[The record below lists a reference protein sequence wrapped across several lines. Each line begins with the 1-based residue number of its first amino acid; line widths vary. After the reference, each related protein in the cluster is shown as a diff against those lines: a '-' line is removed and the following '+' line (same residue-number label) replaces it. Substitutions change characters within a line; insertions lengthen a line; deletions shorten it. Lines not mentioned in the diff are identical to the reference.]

1 MTSLYIEDPEKLYCA
16 KHAINHLLQEN
27 KKVIGKLNDP
37 MFILNEPSEDKP
49 DLQINI
55 NAVCKSYIRPG
66 EHIQNMR

>member
-1 MTSLYIEDPEKLYCA
+1 
-16 KHAINHLLQEN
+16 
-27 KKVIGKLNDP
+27 

-66 EHIQNMR
+66 EHIPKHVGDTDRKGKAISKSINLFDVPNNGHCTGQGMFS